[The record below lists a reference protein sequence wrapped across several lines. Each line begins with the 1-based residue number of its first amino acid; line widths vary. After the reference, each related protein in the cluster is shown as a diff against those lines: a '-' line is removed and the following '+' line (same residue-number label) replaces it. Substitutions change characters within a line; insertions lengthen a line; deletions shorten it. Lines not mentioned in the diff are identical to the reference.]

1 MYNSSMNS
9 YKQAID
15 TLTAIDKNVIDQKFY
30 SVNIP
35 DFVDIDVGNGAF
47 KDQIFNYQTFDVAG
61 DGFEGFQTDVSNESR
76 MPSVDISYNGRI
88 DQRRMWNKK
97 VSYKLSDIKQIQA
110 ILREPVEQRNFDV
123 IEKKLEA
130 RKRNFDLMLQD
141 VAFLGNPVFNDID
154 GLLNNSEVTVDATL
168 LTAGLGSLTDAQ
180 FQLVVG
186 NILARYV
193 SQNNYAELAPN
204 RLVIPYSDFLSLTQ
218 INSIQ
223 FPMKSKLEVLE
234 DAFKRATANPDFKI
248 LASPYAEA
256 GRNGTE
262 NNIYV
267 LYRKDPD
274 VLVLDLPVEYTTT
287 AFGTIDN
294 YVFYNV
300 GYGQVGGVRIFRPQ
314 EVLYLTAPAN
324 N

>member
-1 MYNSSMNS
+1 MYNSALNS

-15 TLTAIDKNVIDQKFY
+15 TLTAIDRRVIEQKFY
-30 SVNIP
+30 TVNIP
-35 DFVDIDVGNGAF
+35 DFVDIDAGNGAF
-47 KDQIFNYQTFDVAG
+47 KDQIFNFQTFDVAG
-61 DGFEGFQTDVSNESR
+61 DGFEGFQVDVSNESR
-76 MPSVDISYNGRI
+76 MPTVDISYNGRI

-97 VSYKLSDIKQIQA
+97 VAYKLSDIKQIQS

-180 FQLVVG
+180 FQVVVG
-186 NILARYV
+186 NILAKYV
-193 SQNNYAELAPN
+193 AQTNYTELSPN
-204 RLVIPYSDFLSLTQ
+204 RLIMPYSDFLSLTQ

-234 DAFKRATANPDFKI
+234 DAFKRATMNPDFKI

-287 AFGTIDN
+287 AFGTNDN

-314 EVLYLTAPAN
+314 EVLYMTAPAN